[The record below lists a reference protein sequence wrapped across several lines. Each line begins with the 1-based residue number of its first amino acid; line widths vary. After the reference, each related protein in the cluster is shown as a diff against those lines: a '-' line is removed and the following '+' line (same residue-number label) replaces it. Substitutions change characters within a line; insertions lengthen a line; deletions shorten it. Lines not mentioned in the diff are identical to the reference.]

1 MTTVARHLTIHGRV
15 QGVFYRGWA
24 VETARELR
32 LVGWIRNRHNGT
44 VEAIV
49 QGGEPA
55 VERFIALAHEG
66 PAGAEVER
74 VEVREVGP
82 SGELEV
88 FKQERTV

>member
-1 MTTVARHLTIHGRV
+1 MTTLARHLTIHGRV

-24 VETARELR
+24 VDTARELR

-49 QGGEPA
+49 QGSDAA

-66 PAGAEVER
+66 PPGAEVES

-82 SGELEV
+82 CGELEV